1 MSKQLRW
8 YNPACFRVLPSRFTF
23 RFLLWWN
30 AAVVLCKMTP
40 RFTFRLVIVS
50 RSVLSSST
58 SHARSYGCRRVHAIS
73 RAAFVLGADG

>member
-40 RFTFRLVIVS
+40 RFTFRLVIFDQS
-50 RSVLSSST
+50 CTQLWMQT
-58 SHARSYGCRRVHAIS
+58 
-73 RAAFVLGADG
+73 RACHIACCVCVRC